1 MYNNNIMKKKFFILI
16 LIFSLLNFLAL
27 LTYMV
32 NVNIKYRKLQ
42 NQVITN
48 QIRYNIEALNKH
60 ITHIEEIA
68 SNLQNEVEG
77 DLYDNRIDK
86 NEKIS
91 VIKALKEAINQ
102 LPCIATIG
110 IYFEPDTVVKN
121 QESTI
126 FFTYKDLKNNI
137 KFIDENSAKLLNYD
151 YHNKNWYKYS
161 INQFR
166 NNKDKLWL
174 NAHYRSL
181 YSNVKPVISFSKP
194 IKDYNNNVIGVIV
207 VDWSIEN
214 IEDGIEKIKPTKN
227 SKLILGSYD
236 LNYIVLNDKNLKP
249 DKKIKKWSDYKPIFK
264 KNPTKEV
271 TFEQIKRENKSFIK
285 FSTLLD
291 NDIILMLNVPR
302 DEIYASID
310 LSNKLICFFII
321 IFATISLI
329 ITLFL
334 VSKTLIKPLEV
345 LNKNAKLIG
354 EGNLDKKIE
363 IKNKDEIDELAN
375 SFNLMT
381 QNLKKYIEKNSAKN
395 IFVANMS
402 HEIRTPLN
410 GILGF
415 LHLLETTK
423 LDDEQKNYL
432 KEIKNSSEIL
442 LTTLNDILD
451 FSKAEANKI
460 TLEKTNFNLKDL
472 INDLNIYAKTN
483 KNPDVEIISTFDEKI
498 PENVIGDVVRLKQVL
513 LNLLNNAKKFT
524 EKGYIKIETKLIE
537 KDDNSVQIEFKVA
550 DSGIGIAKE
559 KQQKVF
565 EEFSQADDSTTR
577 KYGGT
582 GLGLA
587 ICNRI
592 ISLMGGRLNL
602 DSEINK
608 GSTFY
613 FTLPFEIANNVASS
627 ENFIE
632 ELKIKSAKILVA
644 EDNLVNQK
652 LIKNL
657 LNKLGLDCDIAQNGQ
672 EALNLFIKNRYDLI
686 LLDCQMPVMDGY
698 SATLEIRKFEKE
710 NNLEPVSILALTANA
725 FKQDKEKCLSVG
737 MDDVIIKPIDMN
749 DFINKLN
756 RYIKI
761 KQNSLNKEKIVD
773 NVASIM
779 GLDKKD
785 IEDLI
790 DLFFKDFIK
799 QKTLLKSAI
808 EQKNYKQVNEIA
820 HSIAGASANLR
831 IDEIS
836 IPARSLNNLLRD
848 KNSYTED
855 ELKKAQ
861 ELAEKILSI
870 EVN

>member
-1 MYNNNIMKKKFFILI
+1 MKKKFFILI

-32 NVNIKYRKLQ
+32 NVNVKYRKLQ
-42 NQVITN
+42 NQVINN

-60 ITHIEEIA
+60 ITHVEEIA

-86 NEKIS
+86 NEEIS
-91 VIKALKEAINQ
+91 VIKALQESVNK

-126 FFTYKDLKNNI
+126 FFTYKDSNNNI

-161 INQFR
+161 INQFK

-174 NAHYRSL
+174 SANYRSL
-181 YSNVKPVISFSKP
+181 YSKEKPVISFSKP

-227 SKLILGSYD
+227 SKIMIGSKD
-236 LNYIVLNDKNLKP
+236 LNYIVLNDK
-249 DKKIKKWSDYKPIFK
+249 DIKKWTDYKPIFK

-271 TFEQIKRENKSFIK
+271 TFEQIKRENRSFIK

-291 NDIILMLNVPR
+291 NDIVLMLNVPS

-310 LSNKLICFFII
+310 LSNKLICLFII
-321 IFATISLI
+321 IFAIISLI

-354 EGNLDKKIE
+354 DGDLDKKIE
-363 IKNKDEIDELAN
+363 IKNKDEIGELAQ
-375 SFNLMT
+375 SFNLMIH
-381 QNLKKYIEKNSAKN
+381 NLKTYINKNSAKN

-423 LDDEQKNYL
+423 LDEEQKDYL

-483 KNPDVEIISTFDEKI
+483 KNNNVEIISTFDEKI
-498 PENVIGDVVRLKQVL
+498 PENVIGDVIRLKQVL

-537 KDDNSVQIEFKVA
+537 KNDNSVKIEFKVA

-592 ISLMGGRLNL
+592 ISLMGGKLNL
-602 DSEINK
+602 DSEIDN

-613 FTLPFEIANNVASS
+613 FTLPFEIADNVVNS

-657 LNKLGLDCDIAQNGQ
+657 LNKLNLDCDIAQNGQ

-686 LLDCQMPVMDGY
+686 LLDCQMPITDGY

-710 NNLEPVSILALTANA
+710 NNLEPISILALTANA
-725 FKQDKEKCLSVG
+725 FKEDKEKCLSVG

-756 RYIKI
+756 RYIKT
-761 KQNSLNKEKIVD
+761 KQNSLNKEKIVN
-773 NVASIM
+773 NVASVM
-779 GLDKKD
+779 GLDKED
-785 IEDLI
+785 VEDLI
-790 DLFFKDFIK
+790 NSFFKDFIK

-820 HSIAGASANLR
+820 HSIAGAASNLR

-836 IPARSLNNLLRD
+836 VPARSLNNLLRD

-861 ELAEKILSI
+861 ELAEILFKI
-870 EVN
+870 EE